1 MGREVTVATLI
12 YRSPEWLNFVLDQLG
27 RAKNDCRINFMIVG
41 NDANTK
47 TVECAKKID
56 DSVIFCEAADLT
68 VTYVDHR
75 NADPYAYYM
84 ARIYH
89 AWNRAMRE
97 APTEDVILINSD
109 MSFAD
114 HWADELLAMRDE
126 FPCVPTSL
134 LIESGRVPS
143 GLPTYVR
150 DFGRH
155 WSTFD
160 RAGFLARA
168 EQIREGTGRRFAGG
182 LFMPCLFRKSEFF
195 AAGGYEIQERD
206 HVLASDAKLFQ
217 KFENEF
223 KLQHVTAV
231 KSVVYHCQKG
241 EMEDDIA

>member
-1 MGREVTVATLI
+1 VKRSVTVATLI
-12 YRSPEWLNFVLDQLG
+12 YKSPDWLRFTLEQLSL
-27 RAKNDCRINFMIVG
+27 AENDCKVSVLVVG
-41 NDANTK
+41 NDANTR
-47 TVECAKKID
+47 VM
-56 DSVIFCEAADLT
+56 EALPRLHGDFDFE
-68 VTYVDHR
+68 YVDHR
-75 NADPYAYYM
+75 NIDPYAYNMGRVYAAHNRCM
-84 ARIYH
+84 QEAR
-89 AWNRAMRE
+89 
-97 APTEDVILINSD
+97 TQDVILINSD
-109 MSFAD
+109 MSYAD

-168 EQIREGTGRRFAGG
+168 EQIRDGTGRRMAGG
-182 LFMPCLFRKSEFF
+182 LFMPVLFRKSEFF

-217 KFENEF
+217 KFENEM
-223 KLQHVTAV
+223 KLPHVTAV
-231 KSVVYHCQKG
+231 RSVVYHCQRG
-241 EMEDDIA
+241 EMEDDVA